1 MRRRDFIKAIAGSAA
16 AWPLAAR
23 AQQPERMRRVGWLVG
38 LREND
43 QEAQR
48 RTGAFVHELQRLGWS
63 VGRNIQIDYRWF
75 SDGVNQTQTY
85 AHDLIGSRPDVVVA
99 SSTPAI
105 QALLQ
110 QSSSIPIVF
119 AIVTDP
125 VASGLVKSLATP
137 GGNITGFTNFEFALG
152 GKWLEL
158 LRQASPQI
166 AKVAL
171 IYNPKTTP
179 YLGYLQ
185 SIEASAQSFDVE
197 VTARGVADADEI
209 ERTIRTTA
217 AQLSSGLI
225 IFPDLF
231 TSANNQLIISLAA
244 QQKVPA
250 MYPYRYM
257 AVAGGLMS
265 YGVNTAEEFR
275 RAASYVDRILKG
287 AKPADLP
294 VQAPNKYELV
304 INLRAAKAL
313 DLTIPPTLLARAD
326 EVIE

>member
-1 MRRRDFIKAIAGSAA
+1 MRRRKFIMLLGGAAA

-23 AQQPERMRRVGWLVG
+23 AQQLDRMRRVGWLVG

-48 RTGAFVHELQRLGWS
+48 RTGAFVAELQRLGWT

-75 SDGVNQTQTY
+75 SDSVSQTRAY
-85 AHDLIGSRPDVVVA
+85 AQDLIGLRPDVVVA

-105 QALLQ
+105 KALLQ
-110 QSSSIPIVF
+110 QNNSTPIVF

-125 VASGLVKSLATP
+125 VSSGLVTSLAAP
-137 GGNITGFTNFEFALG
+137 GGNVTGFTNFEFTMG
-152 GKWLEL
+152 GKWLDL
-158 LRQASPQI
+158 LRQASPPI

-179 YLGYLQ
+179 YLGYLR
-185 SIEASAQSFDVE
+185 SIEASAQSFGVE
-197 VTARGVADADEI
+197 LTVRGVADADEI
-209 ERTIRTTA
+209 GRTIAAMA
-217 AQLSSGLI
+217 AQSNGGLI

-231 TSANNQLIISLAA
+231 TAANNQLIISLAA

-250 MYPYRYM
+250 VYPYRYM

-265 YGVNTAEEFR
+265 YGVNTAEEFK

-287 AKPADLP
+287 TKPGELP
-294 VQAPNKYELV
+294 VQAPNKFELV
-304 INLRAAKAL
+304 INLKTAKAL
-313 DLTIPPTLLARAD
+313 GLSVPQALLVAAD